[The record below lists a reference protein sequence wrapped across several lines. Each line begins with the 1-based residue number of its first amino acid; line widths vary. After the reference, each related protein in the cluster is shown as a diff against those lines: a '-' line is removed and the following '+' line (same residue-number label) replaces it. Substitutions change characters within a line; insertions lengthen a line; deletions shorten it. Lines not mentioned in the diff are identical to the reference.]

1 MLLRMRTCALCEGEL
16 RLERVRCRACGMS
29 YEGDMMQS
37 RLARLG
43 AEEQALVERMVLA
56 SGNLKEVALGI
67 GVSYPTLKKRI
78 DGLVAALSRLREHDE
93 AEAEAMLGE
102 VEQGALA
109 PEEAARRIA
118 ERSGG

>member
-1 MLLRMRTCALCEGEL
+1 MA
-16 RLERVRCRACGMS
+16 
-29 YEGDMMQS
+29 YEGAMMQS

-43 AEEQALVERMVLA
+43 PEEQALVERIVLA

-67 GVSYPTLKKRI
+67 GVSYPTLKKRL
-78 DGLVAALSRLREHDE
+78 DGLIATLSELRDRDE
-93 AEAEAMLGE
+93 AEAEAMLGQ
-102 VEQGALA
+102 VEEGALA